1 MYVKFRRIFHR
12 LSRKRLAT
20 ILFEN
25 IPNIII
31 YCICFY
37 YFFSFTIILIQRF
50 LQYETTVLIRYES
63 HYRAK
68 FPAFTICGCCA
79 HNIVCSVSSD
89 QAIQHELATF
99 ERHSILDVLDN
110 VSFPE
115 HNLVLSCKFIYDSR
129 RPEQWKP
136 CTNSGNVIP
145 SLHDGRKCLTYLS
158 MLQEV
163 RVETEE
169 NIQKTIDQSYGTTS
183 YIQMEVNF
191 SESRGLQLKQ
201 LLTAL
206 EDANQVTKLLEPP
219 YNTNCRK
226 YDPLKRPRSQNEC
239 INLCMIENSYYK
251 NNGTCINY
259 YNLATRPWLN
269 HFSHLFDPT
278 TIKFVQNPIHNT
290 SKTRRQCRDQC
301 NQMDCNVEIY
311 NSVVE
316 WSTINQSVDYNES
329 NLSLVTMWPDMKQYE
344 VVEHFKEINI
354 FELIGCLGGHAHI
367 FLGLSAIQLYD
378 VIWSSLVKIKQL
390 YFTIW

>member
-63 HYRAK
+63 QYRAK

-206 EDANQVTKLLEPP
+206 EDANVILSLHSWGMIPTILDNEFFRLEPGQRYDIHFSKQVTKLLEPP

-226 YDPLKRPRSQNEC
+226 YDP
-239 INLCMIENSYYK
+239 
-251 NNGTCINY
+251 
-259 YNLATRPWLN
+259 
-269 HFSHLFDPT
+269 
-278 TIKFVQNPIHNT
+278 IK
-290 SKTRRQCRDQC
+290 S
-301 NQMDCNVEIY
+301 IY
-311 NSVVE
+311 
-316 WSTINQSVDYNES
+316 
-329 NLSLVTMWPDMKQYE
+329 LSSIIVL
-344 VVEHFKEINI
+344 
-354 FELIGCLGGHAHI
+354 I
-367 FLGLSAIQLYD
+367 FLFIFNRT
-378 VIWSSLVKIKQL
+378 KISK
-390 YFTIW
+390 